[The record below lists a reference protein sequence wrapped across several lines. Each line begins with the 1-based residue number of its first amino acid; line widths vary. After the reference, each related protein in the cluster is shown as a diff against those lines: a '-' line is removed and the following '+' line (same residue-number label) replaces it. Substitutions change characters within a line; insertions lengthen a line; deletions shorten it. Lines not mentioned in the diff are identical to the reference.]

1 MNRRRFLTT
10 GLAAAVVPTPAWAE
24 ARPPVLVGDMHF
36 HLFFF
41 GRRPAATRA
50 LARELAAG
58 RTTLAAWSLVGDV
71 PWLTLGRRGFVQKGT
86 PAPGAAVTWFQ
97 AELGRIKSY
106 IAAQGLKIVAT
117 PADVDLALK
126 GDPHIVLSVE
136 GATFVDGDL
145 TQIKAAYDAGIR
157 QIQLVHY
164 IRNSIGDFQTERP
177 EYGGLTAFGR
187 SVVEECNRL
196 GILVD
201 LAHCTPEAVRDAL
214 AVSKAPMVWSHSSV
228 ARGGAG
234 PRWALPAWQARQL
247 VPDVARAIAA
257 KGGVVGLWAVRGDV
271 GQTVGAYADRL
282 AELADLLGEDHGA
295 FGTDMD
301 GVANPVIA
309 SFADLQRVVEHW
321 YSRGLSEPR
330 IRKLA
335 IGNYA
340 RVLKQA
346 LAPPA

>member
-10 GLAAAVVPTPAWAE
+10 GAAALVPAPALAQ
-24 ARPPVLVGDMHF
+24 ARPSVLVGDMHF

-41 GRRPAATRA
+41 GSRPATSRA
-50 LARELAAG
+50 LAQEMAAG
-58 RTTLAAWSLVGDV
+58 KAALVAWSLVGDV
-71 PWLTLGRRGFVQKGT
+71 PWLTLGRRGFAQKGT
-86 PAPGAAVTWFQ
+86 PAPGEAVAWFQ
-97 AELGRIKSY
+97 EELGRIKRY

-117 PADVDLALK
+117 SADVDLALK

-136 GATFVDGDL
+136 GATFVDGDIAQL
-145 TQIKAAYDAGIR
+145 KAAHDAGVR

-177 EYGGLTAFGR
+177 EHGGLTAFGR
-187 SVVEECNRL
+187 SVVQECDRL

-214 AVSKAPMVWSHSSV
+214 AVGKRPMVWSHSSV
-228 ARGGAG
+228 ARGGTS
-234 PRWALPAWQARQL
+234 PRWTMPVLQARQL
-247 VPDVARAIAA
+247 PLASARAIAG
-257 KGGVVGLWAVRGDV
+257 KGGVVGLWAVRSDV

-282 AELADLLGEDHGA
+282 TEVADLLGDDHAA
-295 FGTDMD
+295 FGTDMN
-301 GVANPVIA
+301 GIANPVIA
-309 SFADLQRVVEHW
+309 SFADLQRVVDHW
-321 YSRGLSEPR
+321 HRRGLSDER

-346 LAPPA
+346 LA